1 MSSLSDSTADRLQD
15 NKLNSKDNIY
25 IDEDEVEGSGR
36 GGEVSLYYQRLYLFA
51 EDFYEFCNTI
61 YLTLSSI

>member
-15 NKLNSKDNIY
+15 IKPNSKDSIY

-36 GGEVSLYYQRLYLFA
+36 GGEVS
-51 EDFYEFCNTI
+51 
-61 YLTLSSI
+61 

>member
-1 MSSLSDSTADRLQD
+1 MSFLSDSTADRLQD

-36 GGEVSLYYQRLYLFA
+36 GGEVS
-51 EDFYEFCNTI
+51 
-61 YLTLSSI
+61 

>member
-15 NKLNSKDNIY
+15 IKPNSKDSIY

-36 GGEVSLYYQRLYLFA
+36 GGEVSWIKILYSFTRKR
-51 EDFYEFCNTI
+51 I
-61 YLTLSSI
+61 YLDCFPFILSSK